1 MSKQQCFHEKSMQ
14 RKLKTE
20 NNGFIK
26 FFVFGIGDQR
36 DGVKLVWLSMGGV
49 QILREKNVKMVNYE
63 FKWP

>member
-1 MSKQQCFHEKSMQ
+1 MPKQQCFHEKKHAK
-14 RKLKTE
+14 RTE